1 MNNTKKTKQ
10 QIKTKTF
17 SINNN
22 SLYND
27 YVYNLSGYGQF
38 VDININNKSTKKI
51 IIKSKKVNSR
61 VE

>member
-27 YVYNLSGYGQF
+27 YVDNLSGYGQF
-38 VDININNKSTKKI
+38 VDIDINNKSTKKI

>member
-27 YVYNLSGYGQF
+27 YVDNLSGYGQF

>member
-1 MNNTKKTKQ
+1 MNNIKKTKQ

-22 SLYND
+22 RFYND
-27 YVYNLSGYGQF
+27 YIDDLSGYGQF
-38 VDININNKSTKKI
+38 VDIDINNKSTKKI

-61 VE
+61 VV

>member
-1 MNNTKKTKQ
+1 MNNIKKTKQ

-17 SINNN
+17 SINN

-27 YVYNLSGYGQF
+27 YVDNLSGYGQF